1 MRIAFLSH
9 LDLNLY
15 LFRLSWMRA
24 LAGDGHE
31 VFAITPRGAHFDSFA
46 RHGVQAVPWKMER
59 GRTNLFSALSAYRDL
74 KSILAE
80 VRPDMVHA
88 FTLQTSLYAALVGRK
103 RISRKVFLHITGLG
117 YIYTEDSPRA
127 RLLRAV
133 LSPVCRGT
141 FRRAERVVFQNPDDM
156 SDFRHIVPEGKGA
169 VIKGTGVDT
178 DYYDSD
184 RVDISEVEAL
194 REEIGVPETAVVVTL
209 IARLLYH
216 KGLREFLEAART
228 LKAELGSVSFLV
240 VGWIDEGNP
249 AAVSRSFIEEAGR
262 EGAVRFLG
270 WREDIREILTL
281 TDIYCLPSYREG
293 TPRTVLEAMSM
304 GKTVVTTDAPG
315 CRQTVE
321 KGRTG
326 ILVPPRDGRKLAD
339 ALRSLIEDR
348 GLRERMGREG
358 REKVLREFSDDV
370 VIEKV
375 RELHEGILPRDD

>member
-321 KGRTG
+321 KG
-326 ILVPPRDGRKLAD
+326 A
-339 ALRSLIEDR
+339 
-348 GLRERMGREG
+348 
-358 REKVLREFSDDV
+358 
-370 VIEKV
+370 
-375 RELHEGILPRDD
+375 